1 MHKEKALEMKNKIG
15 YQMCKRCIMD
25 TTDPTIEFDHDGVCG
40 YCKNFDNNIFPEWRS
55 GEGRGSELEALL
67 TRIRDDGK
75 GREFDCILGLSGGLD
90 SAYLAHVAVKEF
102 GLRPLLFHVDV
113 GWNTRGSV
121 SNIEKIVDG
130 LGMHLYTEVVNWNEM
145 KDLQRAFFLSGI
157 PDQDY
162 PQDIAY
168 ISMLYKFARLH
179 KIKYILNG
187 GNFSTE
193 CCREPEAW
201 GGYLGVDKWLVNSIH
216 GKYGSIP
223 LNTFPLVDI
232 LRYKILYKYMYK
244 ISSIYPL
251 NYIPYTRTLGE
262 STLANLY
269 GCEPFQHKHHES
281 VFTRFYEDYWLPNRF
296 GFEKRRAHFSSLIM
310 TGQMTRGK
318 AIERISRPELS
329 EEQHTRDF
337 EYVADKLDFSSDEF
351 RQIFDAAHHTYRDFR
366 NKRDLIIAGARLLRR
381 IGLEKRLF

>member
-1 MHKEKALEMKNKIG
+1 MKNNSE
-15 YQMCKRCIMD
+15 YQICTRCIMD
-25 TTDPTIEFDHDGVCG
+25 TSDPTIEFDHQGVCD
-40 YCKNFDNNIFPEWRS
+40 YCNNFDSNILPEWKLGVGRS
-55 GEGRGSELEALL
+55 SELEALL
-67 TRIRDDGK
+67 ERIREDGK
-75 GREFDCILGLSGGLD
+75 DREFDCILGLSGGLD
-90 SAYLAHVAVKEF
+90 SAYLAHVAVKQF

-168 ISMLYKFARLH
+168 ISMLYKFARQH

-216 GKYGSIP
+216 GKFGNVP
-223 LNTFPLVDI
+223 LDTFPLVDI
-232 LRYKILYKYMYK
+232 LRYKIIYKYLYK
-244 ISSIYPL
+244 IQSIYPL
-251 NYIPYTRTLGE
+251 NYIPYTREIGE

-269 GCEPFQHKHHES
+269 GCEPFKHKHHES
-281 VFTRFYEDYWLPNRF
+281 VFTRFYEDYWLPKRF

-310 TGQMTRGK
+310 TEQMTRDEALK
-318 AIERISRPELS
+318 RISTSELS
-329 EEQHTRDF
+329 EEQHKRDF
-337 EYVADKLDFSSDEF
+337 EYVADKLDFSTEEF
-351 RQIFDAAHHTYRDFR
+351 REIFESKRHTYREFK
-366 NKRDLIIAGARLLRR
+366 NKRNLIIAGARLLRHL
-381 IGLEKRLF
+381 GLEKRLF

>member
-1 MHKEKALEMKNKIG
+1 MNLDQTYRICSN
-15 YQMCKRCIMD
+15 CIMD
-25 TTDPTIEFDHDGVCG
+25 TTDPTITFSDDGVCS
-40 YCKNFDNNIFPEWRS
+40 YCNNFKENILPQWRF
-55 GEGRGSELEALL
+55 GKGRKGELEAILSN
-67 TRIRDDGK
+67 IRKDGK

-130 LGMHLYTEVVNWNEM
+130 LNMHLFTEVVNWNEM

-168 ISMLYKFARLH
+168 ISMLYKFARTH

-201 GGYLGVDKWLVNSIH
+201 GGYLGVDKWLVSDIH
-216 GKYGSIP
+216 EKFGTIP
-223 LNTFPLVDI
+223 LETFPLVDI
-232 LRYKILYKYMYK
+232 VTYKIFYNYFVGIKSEYL
-244 ISSIYPL
+244 L
-251 NYIPYTRTLGE
+251 NYIPYTRE
-262 STLANLY
+262 LAQTKLAELY

-281 VFTRFYEDYWLPNRF
+281 VFTRFYEDYWLSKRF

-310 TGQMTRGK
+310 TGQMTREAANK
-318 AIERISRPELS
+318 RIARPELN
-329 EEQHTRDF
+329 EEQHNRDF
-337 EYVADKLDFSSDEF
+337 EYVANKLDFSVEEF
-351 RQIFDAAHHTYRDFR
+351 RHIFSGKKMTYRSYR
-366 NKRDLIIAGARLLRR
+366 NKRDFIFSGAKLLRYF
-381 IGLEKRLF
+381 GMEKRLF

>member
-1 MHKEKALEMKNKIG
+1 MHKIKAQAMKDNKK
-15 YQMCKRCIMD
+15 YQICTRCIMD
-25 TTDPTIEFDHDGVCG
+25 TSDPTIEFDQEGVCG
-40 YCKNFDNNIFPEWRS
+40 YCNNFDSNILPEWKSGVGRS
-55 GEGRGSELEALL
+55 SELEALL
-67 TRIRDDGK
+67 ARIREDGK
-75 GREFDCILGLSGGLD
+75 DREFDCILGLSGGLD

-168 ISMLYKFARLH
+168 ISMLYKFARQH

-216 GKYGSIP
+216 KKYGAVP
-223 LNTFPLVDI
+223 LNTFPLVDV
-232 LRYKILYKYMYK
+232 LRYKI
-244 ISSIYPL
+244 I
-251 NYIPYTRTLGE
+251 
-262 STLANLY
+262 
-269 GCEPFQHKHHES
+269 
-281 VFTRFYEDYWLPNRF
+281 
-296 GFEKRRAHFSSLIM
+296 
-310 TGQMTRGK
+310 
-318 AIERISRPELS
+318 
-329 EEQHTRDF
+329 
-337 EYVADKLDFSSDEF
+337 
-351 RQIFDAAHHTYRDFR
+351 
-366 NKRDLIIAGARLLRR
+366 
-381 IGLEKRLF
+381 

>member
-1 MHKEKALEMKNKIG
+1 MKNNSN
-15 YQMCKRCIMD
+15 YQICKRCIMD
-25 TTDPTIEFDHDGVCG
+25 TSDPTIEFDHEGVCG
-40 YCKNFDNNIFPEWRS
+40 YCNNFDNNILPEWKS
-55 GEGRGSELEALL
+55 GVGRTAELEELL
-67 TRIRDDGK
+67 GRIREDGK

-145 KDLQRAFFLSGI
+145 KDLQRSFFRAGI

-168 ISMLYKFARLH
+168 ISMLYKFARQH
-179 KIKYILNG
+179 NIKYILNG

-223 LNTFPLVDI
+223 LETFPLVDI
-232 LRYKILYKYMYK
+232 LRYKILYKYVHK
-244 ISSIYPL
+244 ITSVYPL
-251 NYIPYTRTLGE
+251 NYIPYSRQLGE
-262 STLANLY
+262 STLAELY

-281 VFTRFYEDYWLPNRF
+281 VFTRFYEDYWLPKRF

-310 TGQMTRGK
+310 TGQMTRDE
-318 AIERISRPELS
+318 ACDRISRPELS
-329 EEQHTRDF
+329 EEQHNSDF
-337 EYVADKLDFSSDEF
+337 EYVADKLDFTVEEF
-351 RQIFDAAHHTYRDFR
+351 RQIFEGEHHTYREFR
-366 NKRDLIIAGARLLRR
+366 NKRDLIIAGARLLRM

>member
-1 MHKEKALEMKNKIG
+1 MYKRNALAMQTKIP
-15 YQMCKRCIMD
+15 YQICKRCIMD
-25 TTDPTIEFDHDGVCG
+25 TTDPVIQFDSEGTCG
-40 YCKNFDNNIFPEWRS
+40 YCKNFNNNILPEWKFGKDRA
-55 GEGRGSELEALL
+55 SELEALL
-67 TRIRDDGK
+67 LRIRGDGK

-90 SAYLAHVAVKEF
+90 SAYLAHVAVKDF

-121 SNIEKIVDG
+121 SNIEKVVDG

-168 ISMLYKFARLH
+168 ISMLYKFARQH

-187 GNFSTE
+187 GNYSTE

-201 GGYLGVDKWLVNSIH
+201 GGYLGVDKWLVNAIH
-216 GKYGSIP
+216 GKYGSIT
-223 LNTFPLVDI
+223 LDTFPLVDI
-232 LRYKILYKYMYK
+232 LRYKILYKYIFR
-244 ISSIYPL
+244 ISSIYLL
-251 NYIPYTRTLGE
+251 NYIPYTRELGE
-262 STLANLY
+262 STLASLY

-281 VFTRFYEDYWLPNRF
+281 IFTRFYEDYWLPKRF

-310 TGQMTRGK
+310 TGQMTRDE
-318 AIERISRPELS
+318 AIDRISRPELS
-329 EEQHTRDF
+329 EEQHARDF
-337 EYVADKLDFSSDEF
+337 EYVADKLDFSAEEF
-351 RQIFDAAHHTYRDFR
+351 RHIFNAERHTYREFR
-366 NKRDLIIAGARLLRR
+366 NKRNLIIAGARLLRR
-381 IGLEKRLF
+381 VGLEKRLF